1 MKALILAAGFG
12 SRLAPIT
19 NDIPKCMV
27 EVNGKSILSK
37 QIDNLYENGI
47 TDITIISGYKA
58 DILERYVH

>member
-47 TDITIISGYKA
+47 TDITII
-58 DILERYVH
+58 